1 MIIYV
6 LGRFVRN
13 EQYKIFQLKR
23 NAQSYYSRATQ
34 QIASCCLF
42 GDEIDTGYI
51 SLKHESIQCDI
62 ERVYLVFLCVS
73 ISR

>member
-51 SLKHESIQCDI
+51 SLKHESIQRDV
-62 ERVYLVFLCVS
+62 VYLVFLCVS